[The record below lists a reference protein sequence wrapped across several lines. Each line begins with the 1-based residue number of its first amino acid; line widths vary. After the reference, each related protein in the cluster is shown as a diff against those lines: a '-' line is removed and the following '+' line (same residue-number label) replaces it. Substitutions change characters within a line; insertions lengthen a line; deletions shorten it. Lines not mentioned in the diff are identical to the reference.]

1 MDAYKTTL
9 DKITPTL
16 QTTTMTDQAQK
27 NKEDIIEI
35 RGELRLI
42 NQKLDTLVNNHIWH
56 INRDISALT
65 KIVVTVSTVLF
76 SGVITLLIKAFF
88 I

>member
-1 MDAYKTTL
+1 
-9 DKITPTL
+9 
-16 QTTTMTDQAQK
+16 MTDQAQK

-42 NQKLDTLVNNHIWH
+42 NQKLDTLVDNHIWH
-56 INRDISALT
+56 INRDLSNIT
-65 KIVVTVSTVLF
+65 KIIITVSTILF
-76 SGVITLLIKAFF
+76 SGVITLLIRAFF

>member
-1 MDAYKTTL
+1 
-9 DKITPTL
+9 
-16 QTTTMTDQAQK
+16 MTDQPQK

-42 NQKLDTLVNNHIWH
+42 NQKLDTLVDNHIWH
-56 INRDISALT
+56 INRDLSNIT
-65 KIVVTVSTVLF
+65 KIIITVSTILF

>member
-1 MDAYKTTL
+1 
-9 DKITPTL
+9 
-16 QTTTMTDQAQK
+16 MTDQAQK
-27 NKEDIIEI
+27 NTADIIEI

-42 NQKLDTLVNNHIWH
+42 NQKLDTLVDNHIWH
-56 INRDISALT
+56 INRDLSNIT
-65 KIVVTVSTVLF
+65 KIIITVSTILF

>member
-1 MDAYKTTL
+1 
-9 DKITPTL
+9 
-16 QTTTMTDQAQK
+16 MTDQAQK

-42 NQKLDTLVNNHIWH
+42 NQKLDTLVDNHIFH
-56 INRDISALT
+56 INRDLSNIT
-65 KIVVTVSTVLF
+65 KIIITVSTILF

>member
-1 MDAYKTTL
+1 
-9 DKITPTL
+9 
-16 QTTTMTDQAQK
+16 MTDQAQK

-42 NQKLDTLVNNHIWH
+42 NQKLDTLVDNHIWH
-56 INRDISALT
+56 INRDLSNIT
-65 KIVVTVSTVLF
+65 KIIITVSTILF

>member
-1 MDAYKTTL
+1 
-9 DKITPTL
+9 
-16 QTTTMTDQAQK
+16 MTDQAQK

-56 INRDISALT
+56 INRDLGVLT
-65 KIVVTVSTVLF
+65 KIVVTVSTILF
-76 SGVITLLIKAFF
+76 SGVVTLLIKAFF

>member
-1 MDAYKTTL
+1 
-9 DKITPTL
+9 
-16 QTTTMTDQAQK
+16 MTDQAQK

-42 NQKLDTLVNNHIWH
+42 NQKLDTLVSNHIFH
-56 INRDISALT
+56 LNRDVSVLI
-65 KIVVTVSTVLF
+65 KIVVTVSTILF
-76 SGVITLLIKAFF
+76 SGVVTLLIKAFF

>member
-1 MDAYKTTL
+1 M
-9 DKITPTL
+9 I
-16 QTTTMTDQAQK
+16 DQAQK

-42 NQKLDTLVNNHIWH
+42 NQKLDTLVDNHIWH
-56 INRDISALT
+56 INRDLSNIT
-65 KIVVTVSTVLF
+65 KIIITVSTILF

>member
-1 MDAYKTTL
+1 
-9 DKITPTL
+9 
-16 QTTTMTDQAQK
+16 MTDQAQK

-42 NQKLDTLVNNHIWH
+42 NQKLDTLVSNHIFH
-56 INRDISALT
+56 LNRDIVTLT
-65 KIVVTVSTVLF
+65 KIIITVSTILF

>member
-1 MDAYKTTL
+1 
-9 DKITPTL
+9 
-16 QTTTMTDQAQK
+16 MTDQAQK

-42 NQKLDTLVNNHIWH
+42 NQKLDTLVDNHIWH
-56 INRDISALT
+56 INRDLSNIT
-65 KIVVTVSTVLF
+65 KIIITVSTILF
-76 SGVITLLIKAFF
+76 SGVITLLIKAFC

>member
-1 MDAYKTTL
+1 
-9 DKITPTL
+9 
-16 QTTTMTDQAQK
+16 MTDQAQK

-42 NQKLDTLVNNHIWH
+42 NQKLDTLANNHIWH
-56 INRDISALT
+56 INRDIGNLT
-65 KIVVTVSTVLF
+65 KIIITVSTILF

>member
-1 MDAYKTTL
+1 IK
-9 DKITPTL
+9 
-16 QTTTMTDQAQK
+16 MTDQAQK

-42 NQKLDTLVNNHIWH
+42 NQKLDTLVDNHIWH
-56 INRDISALT
+56 INRDLSNIT
-65 KIVVTVSTVLF
+65 KIIITVSTILF

>member
-1 MDAYKTTL
+1 
-9 DKITPTL
+9 
-16 QTTTMTDQAQK
+16 MTDQAQK

-35 RGELRLI
+35 RGEQRLI
-42 NQKLDTLVNNHIWH
+42 NQKLDTLVSNHIFH
-56 INRDISALT
+56 LNRDIGTLT
-65 KIVVTVSTVLF
+65 KIIITVSTILF

>member
-1 MDAYKTTL
+1 
-9 DKITPTL
+9 
-16 QTTTMTDQAQK
+16 MTDQAQK

-42 NQKLDTLVNNHIWH
+42 NQKLDTLVSNHIFH
-56 INRDISALT
+56 LNRDVSVLI
-65 KIVVTVSTVLF
+65 KIVVTVSTILF

>member
-1 MDAYKTTL
+1 
-9 DKITPTL
+9 
-16 QTTTMTDQAQK
+16 MTDQAQN

-42 NQKLDTLVNNHIWH
+42 NQKLDTLVDNHIWH
-56 INRDISALT
+56 INRDLSNIT
-65 KIVVTVSTVLF
+65 KIIITVSTILF

>member
-1 MDAYKTTL
+1 MV
-9 DKITPTL
+9 
-16 QTTTMTDQAQK
+16 DQAQK

-42 NQKLDTLVNNHIWH
+42 NQKLDTLVDNHIWH
-56 INRDISALT
+56 INRDLSNIT
-65 KIVVTVSTVLF
+65 KIIITVSTILF

>member
-1 MDAYKTTL
+1 MNE
-9 DKITPTL
+9 
-16 QTTTMTDQAQK
+16 QSQK

-56 INRDISALT
+56 INRDLGVLT
-65 KIVVTVSTVLF
+65 KIVITVSTILF
-76 SGVITLLIKAFF
+76 SGVVTLLIKAFF

>member
-1 MDAYKTTL
+1 MNE
-9 DKITPTL
+9 
-16 QTTTMTDQAQK
+16 QSQK

-56 INRDISALT
+56 INRDLGVLT
-65 KIVVTVSTVLF
+65 KIVVTVSTILF
-76 SGVITLLIKAFF
+76 SGVVTLLIKAFF